1 MSVDG
6 ARLGQVSKFKYF
18 GCVLDDSGTDE
29 TVCRRKVMNARK
41 AARPI

>member
-29 TVCRRKVMNARK
+29 AVCRREVVSSRK